1 MMENPGGS
9 ALTILLIDDD
19 PNIVEAM
26 SIFFKGEGYDVHGAL
41 SGEEGIVLA
50 RKVSPDII
58 VLDIEM
64 PPGIGGPEV
73 CRKLRDEP
81 ATSEIPIIFLTAK
94 VDLDA
99 MEETYEGDAQGY
111 LLKPFSPH
119 DLLGMI
125 REVLELD
132 D

>member
-1 MMENPGGS
+1 MTENPGQS
-9 ALTILLIDDD
+9 ALTIVLIDDD

-26 SIFFKGEGYDVHGAL
+26 SIFFKKEGYEVHGAL
-41 SGEEGIVLA
+41 GGEEGIVLA

-58 VLDIEM
+58 VLDIDM

-73 CRKLRDEP
+73 CRRLRDEH

-99 MEETYEGDAQGY
+99 MEETYEGNAQGY

-119 DLLGMI
+119 DLLEMI
-125 REVLELD
+125 REVLELND
-132 D
+132 